1 MEINEIILSPVL
13 TEKATNLVKKNIY
26 TLKVNKKANKNQIK
40 KALETLYK
48 VKVGKIMTRI
58 KKGKIKRFGR
68 MRLEKKMPAEKIA
81 YVKLISGSLDLF
93 PKA

>member
-13 TEKATNLVKKNIY
+13 TEKATNLAQKNIY
-26 TLKVNKKANKNQIK
+26 VLKVNRKANKNQIK
-40 KALETLYK
+40 RALEILYK
-48 VKVGKIMTRI
+48 VKVGKIMVRI
-58 KKGKIKRFGR
+58 KKGKTRRVGKR
-68 MRLEKKMPAEKIA
+68 RLEKKMAAEKIA